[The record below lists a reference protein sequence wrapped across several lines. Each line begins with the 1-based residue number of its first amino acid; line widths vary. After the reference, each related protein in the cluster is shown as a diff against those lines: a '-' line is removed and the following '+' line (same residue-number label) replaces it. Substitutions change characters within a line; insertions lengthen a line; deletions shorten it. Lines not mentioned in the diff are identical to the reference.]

1 MNQIKISLIGALG
14 TGKSA
19 FLNQHIN
26 SEFKGSYIGTMGCNV
41 QSLTIDTNRG
51 QYVLDIWDI
60 PGSEGG
66 GGTKDYYYHG
76 SDVAIAFYTNESYVA
91 DTTNFFID
99 DFKRVCPSVPIIYVL
114 NKMDLP
120 TKMLPNGLIK
130 ISKKIR
136 GDNLLKISV
145 KNNDNCNA
153 PLLDAL
159 RIATSFDDL
168 ALV

>member
-14 TGKSA
+14 TGKSV

-26 SEFKGSYIGTMGCNV
+26 SEFKKYYIGTMGCNV
-41 QSLTIDTNRG
+41 QSLALNTNHG
-51 QYVLDIWDI
+51 QYVLDMWDI
-60 PGSEGG
+60 PGSEVCGN
-66 GGTKDYYYHG
+66 KDYYYQG
-76 SDVAIAFYTNESYVA
+76 TDIAIAFYTNESSAA
-91 DTTNFFID
+91 DLTNFFID
-99 DFKRVCPSVPIIYVL
+99 DFKRACPGVPIIYVL

-120 TKMLPNGLIK
+120 TKMLPNGSIK
-130 ISKKIR
+130 INKRIR

-145 KNNDNCNA
+145 KNNDNCSA